1 MSYLKIKNLISKLD
15 SFSLH
20 IKDVEIKKGSFFG
33 VLGYSGAGKST
44 LLNLICGLE
53 KQDSGSILLEDKDI
67 TNIPAHKR
75 EIAYVFQN
83 SLLFEGL
90 NVKENL
96 AYLLTAKSIQKHKH
110 EKIIED
116 ALSDCD
122 ASKLIQRDISTL
134 SGGEKQRVAIA
145 MALMF
150 KPKLLILDE
159 PFSNLDTSLKIK
171 MRTFLKM
178 LIKKHN
184 ITAIMVTHDKDDA
197 FELCDQ
203 MVLLSQGKI
212 IQKGTPKE
220 LYENPASPKCAQYF
234 GLENIF
240 YGNIKNNMFSC
251 NNFSLFINYEDIQNI
266 VLIIPFNAITID
278 TSKIDDEDVEIESMI
293 FTEGRWKNRLKNGI
307 VFFSMEKLKN
317 NIKIIID
324 EKRLI
329 IKENNND

>member
-1 MSYLKIKNLISKLD
+1 MSYLKIENLKSKLD

-20 IKDVEIKKGSFFG
+20 IENVEIQKGSFFG

-53 KQDSGSILLEDKDI
+53 KADSGNIFLEGDDI
-67 TNIPAHKR
+67 TNIPAYKR

-96 AYLLTAKSIQKHKH
+96 QYLLTAKSVPKSKH
-110 EKIIED
+110 EKIIQD
-116 ALSDCD
+116 ALFDCE
-122 ASKLIQRDISTL
+122 ASKLIQRDINTL
-134 SGGEKQRVAIA
+134 SGGEKQRVAIS

-159 PFSNLDTSLKIK
+159 PFSNLDTSLKIR
-171 MRTFLKM
+171 MRAFLKI

-184 ITAIMVTHDKDDA
+184 MTAIMVTHDKDDA
-197 FELCDQ
+197 FELCDK
-203 MVLLSQGKI
+203 MILLSKGKI
-212 IQKGTPKE
+212 IQQGTPKE
-220 LYENPASPKCAQYF
+220 LYENPISLKCAQYF

-240 YGNIKNNMFSC
+240 IGTIKDNSFISNS
-251 NNFSLFINYEDIQNI
+251 FSLFINHKDMEKAI
-266 VLIIPFNAITID
+266 LIIPFNSLTVDSSNKGDEIISQIFID
-278 TSKIDDEDVEIESMI
+278 
-293 FTEGRWKNRLKNGI
+293 GRWKNTLKNGI
-307 VFFSMEKLKN
+307 VFFSMIQIEN

-324 EKRLI
+324 ETKI
-329 IKENNND
+329 IIREQE